1 MLSNTNIFPD
11 DAQKHLGIWPRQEVG
26 GRTGV
31 ISRHS
36 GRNGKLKRQVSL
48 LPVTYQVSGQLQATG
63 LEQVQVPFAPLS
75 VSRLCSPPARN
86 LRHEL

>member
-11 DAQKHLGIWPRQEVG
+11 DAQKHLGVRPRQEVG

-31 ISRHS
+31 NARHS
-36 GRNGKLKRQVSL
+36 GRNGKLKR
-48 LPVTYQVSGQLQATG
+48 QLQATG
-63 LEQVQVPFAPLS
+63 LEQVQVPFVPLS
-75 VSRLCSPPARN
+75 VPRLCSPPARN